1 MRLACHHGLRRRCRP
16 LLPALAL
23 LWAIGAGAATPAQ
36 PPIDASADA
45 SLQRQQIAERRAAI
59 EQRHHAD
66 ELACQPRFRVTD
78 CLNQARAVRR
88 QALAQLQPYSR
99 ALDDAERQQ
108 KAAQRLQAQQR
119 LQTAALDRQSIRPTR
134 PSRAASNAANPLPAS
149 APAAAAASAA
159 ELAAPARQAESRPTA
174 AAEPSRAQR
183 RRAQY
188 DKRQAAAQEYQRQ
201 LEARQARFDS
211 RHKPAAGLP
220 VPVAVP
226 PPGAASR

>member
-1 MRLACHHGLRRRCRP
+1 MRLACPSLRRRCRQ
-16 LLPALAL
+16 LLPALAM
-23 LWAIGAGAATPAQ
+23 LWATGAGAATPAQ

-78 CLNQARAVRR
+78 CLNQARAVHR
-88 QALAQLQPYSR
+88 QALAQLQPYSP

-108 KAAQRLQAQQR
+108 KAAQRLQAQQWR
-119 LQTAALDRQSIRPTR
+119 QGSALDRQPIRPVR
-134 PSRAASNAANPLPAS
+134 QSSVASNAPNPLPAS
-149 APAAAAASAA
+149 APAPAAAA
-159 ELAAPARQAESRPTA
+159 ELAVPAHQADSRPTA
-174 AAEPSRAQR
+174 AAERSREQR

-201 LEARQARFDS
+201 LAARQARFDS
-211 RHKPAAGLP
+211 KHKPAAGLP
-220 VPVAVP
+220 VPAA
-226 PPGAASR
+226 GAASR

>member
-1 MRLACHHGLRRRCRP
+1 MMLRSPGLRRYCRP

-23 LWAIGAGAATPAQ
+23 LWVIGAGAVAPAE
-36 PPIDASADA
+36 PPIDASANA
-45 SLQRQQIAERRAAI
+45 PVQRQQIAERRAAI

-66 ELACQPRFRVTD
+66 ELACQSRFRVTD

-108 KAAQRLQAQQR
+108 KAARRLQAQQR
-119 LQTAALDRQSIRPTR
+119 LQTAALDRQPIRPTR
-134 PSRAASNAANPLPAS
+134 PSSTVANAANPLPAS
-149 APAAAAASAA
+149 TPAAASASAA
-159 ELAAPARQAESRPTA
+159 ELAAPAHQAEARPTT
-174 AAEPSRAQR
+174 AAELGRAQR

-188 DKRQAAAQEYQRQ
+188 DKRQAAAQDHQRQ
-201 LEARQARFDS
+201 LEARQAKLDS
-211 RHKPAAGLP
+211 KHKPAAGLP
-220 VPVAVP
+220 VPLAVP